1 MEVLEY
7 RGAHVHIYMH
17 TKTQPQTYLNP
28 YMHVKVRKSY
38 GFAVYSLV
46 KITSAEYVMT
56 FGQQMK

>member
-1 MEVLEY
+1 MY
-7 RGAHVHIYMH
+7 IYMH

-46 KITSAEYVMT
+46 KIMSGEYIMT